1 MDANDL
7 SPFAGAFLEVSL
19 FSLELRQKV
28 TDAQNN
34 SGLNMMKVFS
44 LGSRQPKVN
53 IASSRIQS
61 PLF

>member
-28 TDAQNN
+28 TDAQN